1 MEKISLSNIKQ
12 LYPNEWVLI
21 GNPAEVS
28 GELFGEVI
36 IHDKDKKKLA
46 TNVAKTQQQ
55 PAYNKTIL
63 RYTGELPIIGKW
75 LKFIQ

>member
-21 GNPAEVS
+21 GDPTELS

-36 IHDKDKKKLA
+36 VHDKDKKQLVA
-46 TNVAKTQQQ
+46 GVAKTQEQL
-55 PAYNKTIL
+55 AYTKTIL
-63 RYTGELPIIGKW
+63 RYTGELPTIGKW